1 MRINRVIICTLALL
15 IVESAVVPWLVPS
28 DWSERL
34 LPHLS
39 FIMTMFVA
47 GFSGRHR
54 AFLFGLGF
62 GILSDMQYYG
72 FLIGPYAFGMGLVG
86 YLAGLIS
93 ERRTFSL
100 GFFMWLLM
108 VAGVVLDTLVY
119 FIYKLFSL
127 TDLALGFVMY
137 WQIAPTVLIQLLIAL
152 ILYVPIRRWLVHPSL
167 SSADESSD

>member
-1 MRINRVIICTLALL
+1 MRIHRVILCTLALMIL
-15 IVESAVVPWLVPS
+15 ESSVVPWLVPS
-28 DWSERL
+28 EWSERL

-62 GILSDMQYYG
+62 GLLSDMQHYG
-72 FLIGPYAFGMGLVG
+72 YLIGPYAFGMGLVG
-86 YLAGLIS
+86 YLTGLIS

-100 GFFMWLLM
+100 GFFMWMLM
-108 VAGVVLDTLVY
+108 VAGVLLDTIVY

-127 TDLALGFVMY
+127 TNLPLGFVMY
-137 WQIAPTVLIQLLIAL
+137 WQIAPTVLLQLLIAL
-152 ILYVPIRRWLVHPSL
+152 ILYIPTRRWLVHPSL